1 MSSPRKR
8 GSVTMPE
15 NYYVYI
21 LGNNRPTLYVGVT
34 NDLRRRVYE
43 HKSGLMKGFTQRYKV
58 NKLVYYEDTEDIEGA
73 ILREKQIKGGSRQK
87 KNELVMKF
95 NPSWKD
101 LSDRL

>member
-1 MSSPRKR
+1 MLTR
-8 GSVTMPE
+8 E
-15 NYYVYI
+15 YYVYFMANW
-21 LGNNRPTLYVGVT
+21 NNKVLYVGVT